1 MSAFQAVDLSALRW
15 VATTALEMA
24 ALKVANSV
32 SQWVV
37 ELAGWTAVSLAEL
50 TAASTAL
57 GMEEVKAV
65 SSAV

>member
-1 MSAFQAVDLSALRW
+1 M
-15 VATTALEMA
+15 ALEMA

-57 GMEEVKAV
+57 GMAEVKAV

>member
-1 MSAFQAVDLSALRW
+1 MKG
-15 VATTALEMA
+15 
-24 ALKVANSV
+24 ALKVGERADQSAGVKAVALAVVRV
-32 SQWVV
+32 SCWAVQWVV

-57 GMEEVKAV
+57 GMAEVKAV